1 MEENSMLGENTDVV
15 KRMLKMQAVQV
26 QLEVGEFLDEMI
38 VLFPHDRIRGP
49 RKTHLFAFA
58 VSSETTGKED
68 QYVAVTA
75 TDHCA
80 ANHRVKYGK
89 FRIQVQTKDGEPGPD
104 WHHCLR
110 WDKGGGI
117 ECWENEPLDQII
129 SKGISE
135 CVSKA
140 RKSVVR

>member
-1 MEENSMLGENTDVV
+1 MEENSMLGEKTNAV

-26 QLEVGEFLDEMI
+26 QLEVGGFLDKMI
-38 VLFPHDRIRGP
+38 VLFPNDRIRGP
-49 RKTHLFAFA
+49 RKTRLFAFA
-58 VSSETTGKED
+58 VSNETTGSEN
-68 QYVAVTA
+68 QYVAVTGA
-75 TDHCA
+75 DHCSG
-80 ANHRVKYGK
+80 NYRVKHGK

-110 WDKGGGI
+110 SDKVEGI

-129 SKGISE
+129 SKKILE

-140 RKSVVR
+140 RKSVAR